1 MKKKLNAL
9 MVLLLIAVLIIGG
22 CTAPKE
28 ETAETTKQKEKNEN
42 GASEASDEDKKLT
55 FGYVMMTM
63 NNEYCLQQKKGI
75 EMKAE
80 ELGID
85 VIVQAPQSSEGAAE
99 QLAFVE
105 TFLAQGVDGIL
116 IMQSSSEG
124 LLTGVKKAQDAGVPL
139 ISLDQRFD
147 PNYLIDNGLEPV
159 PYIGTDN
166 YTGGGLIGEFVKE
179 NFAEGTKTVIIEGIE
194 GSSTNSAR
202 QNGFFDY
209 LGWDEDCYVDVVA
222 SQNANWEVEQGYT
235 VMQNILS
242 ANPDIELVF
251 ALCDT
256 MGQGALRAI
265 EETGRADEIQIIAYD
280 GNPEALNLV
289 EQGKFLADGGQHP
302 GLQGELGVEYLRD
315 WIMTGNKPPQDTDTG
330 VTVVTQD
337 NIAEYRQK
345 NAKYTSEM
353 D

>member
-1 MKKKLNAL
+1 M
-9 MVLLLIAVLIIGG
+9 
-22 CTAPKE
+22 
-28 ETAETTKQKEKNEN
+28 
-42 GASEASDEDKKLT
+42 
-55 FGYVMMTM
+55 
-63 NNEYCLQQKKGI
+63 
-75 EMKAE
+75 
-80 ELGID
+80 
-85 VIVQAPQSSEGAAE
+85 
-99 QLAFVE
+99 
-105 TFLAQGVDGIL
+105 
-116 IMQSSSEG
+116 
-124 LLTGVKKAQDAGVPL
+124 
-139 ISLDQRFD
+139 
-147 PNYLIDNGLEPV
+147 
-159 PYIGTDN
+159 
-166 YTGGGLIGEFVKE
+166 
-179 NFAEGTKTVIIEGIE
+179 
-194 GSSTNSAR
+194 
-202 QNGFFDY
+202 
-209 LGWDEDCYVDVVA
+209 DVVA